1 VYFCK
6 EQHIALPFKQLI
18 LTISPFQSYGT
29 LSLAQVEGRCG
40 SMYAQQR
47 RVPAGSQGQD
57 ICRGRICSAEAVLFC
72 YAEGNMVFQPSEW
85 VVPGFHDFF
94 HQVLH

>member
-1 VYFCK
+1 
-6 EQHIALPFKQLI
+6 
-18 LTISPFQSYGT
+18 
-29 LSLAQVEGRCG
+29 
-40 SMYAQQR
+40 MYAQQR

-85 VVPGFHDFF
+85 VGFHDFF